1 MSVSLSSVECSASN
15 FSLYWSSIL
24 MLHLCRY
31 VSSELATD
39 VMINVGEVKFCLHKV
54 WSPFSTFSSSEL
66 NVRISWMIE
75 LLYFNLKWIEIGH
88 VLLKKNLPKKSVKKR
103 INDLFFPQI
112 GICTDLTYCDRLF
125 SSLSCPRAIASR
137 N

>member
-1 MSVSLSSVECSASN
+1 M
-15 FSLYWSSIL
+15 F
-24 MLHLCRY
+24 HLCRY

-75 LLYFNLKWIEIGH
+75 LLYFNL
-88 VLLKKNLPKKSVKKR
+88 
-103 INDLFFPQI
+103 
-112 GICTDLTYCDRLF
+112 
-125 SSLSCPRAIASR
+125 
-137 N
+137 